1 MKSFLKASKIFLL
14 FWLLSSPCLA
24 QSLNKRSTVII
35 EQQLHKF
42 RVTILMARD
51 HFPNAGNNVNKTDK
65 EVLKQI
71 FLDSIEDSK
80 IHLGSKPCDWGLPSG
95 HLSPKAIYLQAN
107 AFCMYESPS
116 SHISWDM
123 KFLSGLPTNHPIF
136 VNLLIRDNVE
146 QHVLYSTNTHL
157 SYHPIPV
164 NEAFSKGL
172 SFIGINPK
180 GWFDAY
186 GELTL
191 PVGLWLLFF
200 SLFLCISEQSIEK
213 SKKVA
218 LSYTFFISLALL
230 TSFLWEWYLP
240 PDWANT
246 IILVS
251 MLTYFVLQWVPIFFK
266 VKLFAIS
273 FVGSIHGLV
282 GLSLLPAIPQY
293 FGTTSLFAA
302 FQVGAVLGLGCGI
315 LMLLPCVRW
324 LHHALPYER
333 SNRLGIRLVIFLA
346 SALTLLL

>member
-1 MKSFLKASKIFLL
+1 MKSFFKNPYILIII
-14 FWLLSSPCLA
+14 WLMSSPSMA
-24 QSLNKRSTVII
+24 QNLNERSTVII

-51 HFPNAGNNVNKTDK
+51 HFSSVSNSVDKTDK
-65 EVLKQI
+65 EVLKKI
-71 FLDSIEDSK
+71 FMESIEDSK

-95 HLSPKAIYLQAN
+95 HLSPQAIYLQAN

-123 KFLSGLPTNHPIF
+123 KFLRGLPKNHPIY
-136 VNLLIRDNVE
+136 VNLLIRDKVE
-146 QHVLYSTNTHL
+146 QHVLYSTNTRL
-157 SYHPIPV
+157 SYHPVPV

-172 SFIGINPK
+172 SFIGLNPK

-186 GELTL
+186 GEISL
-191 PVGLWLLFF
+191 PFGLWLLFF
-200 SLFLCISEQSIEK
+200 SLFLCISEQSIDR

-218 LSYTFFISLALL
+218 LSYTFFLSLALL

-240 PDWANT
+240 LGWSNT
-246 IILVS
+246 VILVS
-251 MLTYFVLQWVPIFFK
+251 MLTYFVLQWVPIFFR
-266 VKLFAIS
+266 VKLFLIS
-273 FVGSIHGLV
+273 FIGCIHGLV

-302 FQVGAVLGLGCGI
+302 FQVGAVLGLGCGV

-324 LHHALPYER
+324 LHHALPYKR
-333 SNRLGIRLVIFLA
+333 NNRLGIRFVIFLA
-346 SALTLLL
+346 SALALLL